1 MSSGETFL
9 GKFPTHKGRVL
20 FLELDMP
27 ENLFQERWKMAQP
40 HLKNPENIF
49 IIPWHPI
56 DILDPDTQDT
66 LKAAIDDIDPVLI
79 FFDTLRKLHR
89 EKENEN
95 EVPMQVYDAIKKCI
109 GEDRAAI
116 VIHHDRKSIIMNK
129 GSKKDTDK
137 DDFEAPDEF
146 VETFRG
152 ARAWIDDCDL
162 GIQMYKYGASNRVK
176 MSYSKVRC
184 KPLPPMFLQLNSE
197 TLLIENK
204 EPQNARE
211 WASKIYSENIG
222 ISNAEWAKK
231 VQESANVSK
240 VRAGQIIGEL
250 LVEMSE

>member
-1 MSSGETFL
+1 
-9 GKFPTHKGRVL
+9 
-20 FLELDMP
+20 
-27 ENLFQERWKMAQP
+27 MAQP